1 MLKKVLYGLLAIGLV
16 GLAMT
21 ANAGMFTSIS
31 GFVAKEIKP
40 DNFYTVDVAGEN
52 VRVYEWTPVG
62 ASYMQCVSMFTE
74 SSKKSPNTQCFEK
87 KGK

>member
-40 DNFYTVDVAGEN
+40 DETYTVDVIGEN
-52 VRVYEWTPVG
+52 IRAYVWSVEGSTP
-62 ASYMQCVSMFTE
+62 SMQCVTVFTE
-74 SSKKSPNTQCFEK
+74 SKYKAPTQNCWQ

>member
-1 MLKKVLYGLLAIGLV
+1 
-16 GLAMT
+16 MT

-31 GFVAKEIKP
+31 GWTADKIQP
-40 DNFYTVDVAGEN
+40 DKYYTVDTVGEN
-52 VRVYEWTPVG
+52 VRVYEWTPAG
-62 ASYMQCVSMFTE
+62 ALYVQCISMFTE